1 MTRRRKPKCGLSGS
15 AAEHAAEF
23 QTARHEALDA
33 IHDAQHAMVKQ
44 KCLIAGKRIDDGYV
58 AIGKMQASAQT
69 GAEMAEASRVHGALE
84 KADEPFEA
92 SCVRDTPIAPA
103 MARKDGA
110 SALFQQNAGL
120 ADVTGHGL
128 THLEF
133 DRATVSFHED
143 GSDWFVAQNIGV
155 YARTA
160 DTLGVVLN
168 GRGDLIAGTMAV
180 ASARS
185 RLAQR
190 DRLVVELDSPG
201 RVRANFA
208 WVRLSLRDAEALSV
222 WLDNLEAQGLAGI
235 SPAAALIAASIPMG
249 VPGVPFMGLGT
260 VPSHFE
266 FEHPAT
272 AWFQPFGGPDIPMG
286 GRLMFKRI
294 EPMVAR
300 FNDELRFHFTAE
312 WSGDLT
318 ITARVLADR
327 WRYALSRGSV
337 LGFVYTVDRQWLGGG
352 ERSVHENG
360 ILSDFDERDRQRL
373 MVWLDALAENGLA
386 GLGAQRDDFIE
397 RAAVGARARA
407 DSEADERRFAPEL
420 DEDEEAS
427 APPKYA
433 SEAEYKAAVAAARA
447 RADEEEAAAKGGRPR
462 APRPASDNLDKFK
475 RSIIGASTGPKLTF
489 MVTAKNDDPILVA
502 RRVREFPEVLVKQR
516 GNAEPVLYKLV
527 NADEDT
533 GMLDYQ
539 QTTAAALMREKTEQ
553 SEPKRA
559 AKRVVKVTPKAV
571 TPKVTRKGLPAAE
584 QPQVDPFQPQVAP
597 QEAFSPRLP
606 AELPAPKVVAPP
618 PPPPEYK
625 EGSLPMPQR
634 RAGPEPIAPSELER
648 FFFAANAGA
657 GFSERLYRI
666 PRVKEDASPLE
677 KLHQQQV
684 SIALMPTSLTHEGQL
699 FVRGQSFTLPAGKTV
714 ISYRANTDTGAFVPH
729 FPTDEQRKAND
740 ALILDLLTRDRAPKT
755 RPEFD
760 KAWTDADPRTILQLS
775 KPEAVRIRTKGAME
789 FWPVSTTRFILAHKP
804 RAEMADLTFT
814 AGRGY
819 ELKVPMTVLR
829 EASVQPNGLEFEV
842 KHAGRAFIVTL
853 PPTQAN
859 ELKAW
864 LGKSANAGLG
874 AVGAELPDQLEVSA
888 DAFSYFELGTH
899 TAVFDTPLRVT
910 FSVGGPNHIVF
921 IDVAARDSRTQLHRR
936 GAFKVLGAFE
946 PEFRQRGTARGLSE
960 QRYSDPAHLSF
971 QLTPSALARLQ
982 VWLDGQEE
990 RGALFGLGSQ
1000 NYVSEAYHPVFMAR
1014 AEDFDAEETFITP
1027 TDVFPTSIVPL
1038 ERLKLS
1044 AVRSGGGFMSWLAV
1058 ALDFSRYTE
1067 ERPER
1072 RTRFESRPNVR
1083 VDAMLAMSRA
1093 RNERVWA
1100 FTDWRTNQ
1108 TVTVKLTDKAYAEFQ
1123 VWLDQAL
1130 SEPL

>member
-110 SALFQQNAGL
+110 SALFRQNA
-120 ADVTGHGL
+120 
-128 THLEF
+128 
-133 DRATVSFHED
+133 
-143 GSDWFVAQNIGV
+143 
-155 YARTA
+155 
-160 DTLGVVLN
+160 
-168 GRGDLIAGTMAV
+168 
-180 ASARS
+180 
-185 RLAQR
+185 
-190 DRLVVELDSPG
+190 
-201 RVRANFA
+201 
-208 WVRLSLRDAEALSV
+208 
-222 WLDNLEAQGLAGI
+222 GLAGI
-235 SPAAALIAASIPMG
+235 SPVAALIAASIPMG

-327 WRYALSRGSV
+327 WRYDLSRGNV

-352 ERSVHENG
+352 ERSAHENG

-407 DSEADERRFAPEL
+407 DTEADERRFAPEL
-420 DEDEEAS
+420 DEDEETPTA
-427 APPKYA
+427 PKYA

-447 RADEEEAAAKGGRPR
+447 RVDEEEVAEKSGRPR
-462 APRPASDNLDKFK
+462 AARPASDNLDKFK

-648 FFFAANAGA
+648 LFVAANAGA

-699 FVRGQSFTLPAGKTV
+699 FVRGQPFTLTNGETV
-714 ISYRANTDTGAFVPH
+714 ISYRANTDVGTFVPH

-760 KAWTDADPRTILQLS
+760 KVWTDADPRTILQLS

-971 QLTPSALARLQ
+971 QLTPTALARLQ
-982 VWLDGQEE
+982 VWLDAQEE
-990 RGALFGLGSQ
+990 RGALFGLGSES
-1000 NYVSEAYHPVFMAR
+1000 YVSESYHPVFVAR

-1027 TDVFPTSIVPL
+1027 TTVFPTSVVPL
-1038 ERLKLS
+1038 ERLELS
-1044 AVRSGGGFMSWLAV
+1044 AVRSGDGFMPWLAV
-1058 ALDFSRYTE
+1058 ALDFTRYTE

-1072 RTRFESRPNVR
+1072 HTRFERQPNVR
-1083 VDAMLAMSRA
+1083 VDAMLVMSRA

-1100 FTDWRTNQ
+1100 LTDWRTNQ

>member
-110 SALFQQNAGL
+110 SALFRQNA
-120 ADVTGHGL
+120 
-128 THLEF
+128 
-133 DRATVSFHED
+133 
-143 GSDWFVAQNIGV
+143 
-155 YARTA
+155 
-160 DTLGVVLN
+160 
-168 GRGDLIAGTMAV
+168 
-180 ASARS
+180 
-185 RLAQR
+185 
-190 DRLVVELDSPG
+190 
-201 RVRANFA
+201 
-208 WVRLSLRDAEALSV
+208 
-222 WLDNLEAQGLAGI
+222 GLAGI

-249 VPGVPFMGLGT
+249 VPGVPFMGLGA

-327 WRYALSRGSV
+327 WRYDLSRGNV

-386 GLGAQRDDFIE
+386 GLGAPYKEPKADIPETEMPEKRNFDELLRRVRRPENVAKDAARAEAYAAFMAQRGATRVAPAPVAEEPRIVRPKPKATEAFSPAPDVDVVE
-397 RAAVGARARA
+397 AAVEAVSTPARAT
-407 DSEADERRFAPEL
+407 
-420 DEDEEAS
+420 
-427 APPKYA
+427 
-433 SEAEYKAAVAAARA
+433 SEAEYKAKVAAARA
-447 RADEEEAAAKGGRPR
+447 RADEEEAASKGGRPR
-462 APRPASDNLDKFK
+462 NPRPASDSFDKFK
-475 RSIIGASTGPKLTF
+475 RSIIDVSTGPKLTF
-489 MVTAKNDDPILVA
+489 MVTAKNNDPILVA

-533 GMLDYQ
+533 GLLDYQ
-539 QTTAAALMREKTEQ
+539 QTTADALVREKVEQ
-553 SEPKRA
+553 SEPKPA
-559 AKRVVKVTPKAV
+559 AKRTVKVTPKV
-571 TPKVTRKGLPAAE
+571 IRKGLPAAE
-584 QPQVDPFQPQVAP
+584 QPQVDPFQPQAAP
-597 QEAFSPRLP
+597 QEAFSPQLP

-618 PPPPEYK
+618 PEKVTYK
-625 EGSLPMPQR
+625 EGALPVPQR

-699 FVRGQSFTLPAGKTV
+699 FVRGQSFTLPAGETV
-714 ISYRANTDTGAFVPH
+714 ISYRANTDAGAFVPH

-789 FWPVSTTRFILAHKP
+789 FWAVPTTRFILAHKP

-859 ELKAW
+859 ELQAW

-990 RGALFGLGSQ
+990 RGALFGLGSE

-1027 TDVFPTSIVPL
+1027 TTVFPTSVVPL
-1038 ERLKLS
+1038 ERLELS
-1044 AVRSGGGFMSWLAV
+1044 AVRSGDGFMPWLAV
-1058 ALDFSRYTE
+1058 ALDFTRYTE

-1072 RTRFESRPNVR
+1072 HTRFERQPNVR
-1083 VDAMLAMSRA
+1083 VDAMLVMSRA

-1100 FTDWRTNQ
+1100 LTDWRTNQ

>member
-110 SALFQQNAGL
+110 SALFRQNA
-120 ADVTGHGL
+120 
-128 THLEF
+128 
-133 DRATVSFHED
+133 
-143 GSDWFVAQNIGV
+143 
-155 YARTA
+155 
-160 DTLGVVLN
+160 
-168 GRGDLIAGTMAV
+168 
-180 ASARS
+180 
-185 RLAQR
+185 
-190 DRLVVELDSPG
+190 
-201 RVRANFA
+201 
-208 WVRLSLRDAEALSV
+208 
-222 WLDNLEAQGLAGI
+222 GLAGI
-235 SPAAALIAASIPMG
+235 SPVAALIAASIPMG

-327 WRYALSRGSV
+327 WRYDLSRGNA

-407 DSEADERRFAPEL
+407 DTEADERRFAPEL
-420 DEDEEAS
+420 DEDEETPTA
-427 APPKYA
+427 PKYA

-447 RADEEEAAAKGGRPR
+447 RVDEEEVAEKSGRPR
-462 APRPASDNLDKFK
+462 AARPASDNLDKFK

-625 EGSLPMPQR
+625 EGSLPVPQR

-699 FVRGQSFTLPAGKTV
+699 FVRGQSFTLPAGETV
-714 ISYRANTDTGAFVPH
+714 ISYRANTDAGAFVPH

-971 QLTPSALARLQ
+971 QLTPTALARLQ
-982 VWLDGQEE
+982 VWLDAQEE
-990 RGALFGLGSQ
+990 RGALFGLGSES
-1000 NYVSEAYHPVFMAR
+1000 YVSESYHPVFVAR

-1027 TDVFPTSIVPL
+1027 TTVFPTSVVPL
-1038 ERLKLS
+1038 ERLELS
-1044 AVRSGGGFMSWLAV
+1044 AVRSGDGFMPWLAV
-1058 ALDFSRYTE
+1058 ALDFTRYTE

-1072 RTRFESRPNVR
+1072 HTRFERQPNVR
-1083 VDAMLAMSRA
+1083 VDAMLVMSRA

-1100 FTDWRTNQ
+1100 LTDWRTNQ